1 MRQKM
6 KRTGGLLAWVVLAAG
21 MAWGQGILITVREG
35 EITRQIANGT
45 TVEFAGKVGEGKDIF
60 VELQYLG
67 AFRAELGEASLTGS
81 GDFRL
86 MGVAPTPRVLQP
98 REKVVFEVRFEPSS
112 SRRSLAQL
120 GLLVREL
127 PPPDSNL
134 LPGAYGLLSVGFT
147 GTAPELKYAFVLAT
161 DGNVQPLTDG
171 GLIRIAKAPVN
182 QATFATVLVFNEGTA
197 AGKLES
203 VQMEGAAEL
212 SLNQVPLMPVT
223 LGAGQGVQFR
233 IRYEPED
240 VGEHTATLRLEGEG
254 RAVSARVEGA
264 SQGPKWAYEVLPD
277 LAGDAVDRLMPD
289 GVVDLGEVELG
300 KRKRVWVRVRNTG
313 NEEGVVAGVAVSG
326 LGFALVDPPLAQT
339 PVRVGG
345 ELWFGVQA
353 TGVQAG
359 RQTGRLRVGADTFLL
374 TAFGF
379 GPVLEYSYQAGGVV
393 ALESGGQVAVPAAA
407 IGQTTAAMFVIRNTG
422 NRPATIGS
430 IGVSGAGS
438 PFQLANVPALPLVIE
453 PDGQAEFRIEFTP
466 RLPGLNT
473 AVLNVG
479 AVFFNLTG
487 TAAALPELPGYRWE
501 GASGVVAPF
510 TQTSVGLT
518 LQSAYPLPLRGTV
531 VMTVDSSNF
540 GADAAVQFSTGGRS
554 VSFVI
559 PAGQTRAVFSNGST
573 TIRLQTGTAAGRIV
587 LTPSFVA
594 EGGIDRT
601 PERPVVL
608 ELTVPEQ
615 APVLLAAR
623 VEAGLTALNVTVTGY
638 TTTRNLTKVEV
649 TVRRKSGRTETF
661 SFDVAQAAQ
670 LWFGSAAS
678 LSTGGLFSATV
689 PFGVSGTAEER
700 ARLLAD
706 LEGVTVRVSN
716 ERGTSA
722 EISAPVV

>member
-1 MRQKM
+1 M

-21 MAWGQGILITVREG
+21 MAWGQGIVISVREG
-35 EITRQIANGT
+35 ETTRQVANGT
-45 TVEFAGKVGEGKDIF
+45 TLEFAGKVGEGKDIF

-67 AFRAELGEASLTGS
+67 AFRAELGEAALTGS
-81 GDFRL
+81 RDFRL

-112 SRRSLAQL
+112 SKRTLAQL

-134 LPGAYGLLSVGFT
+134 LPGAYGLISVGFS
-147 GTAPELKYAFVLAT
+147 GTAPELKFAYVLAA
-161 DGNVQPLTDG
+161 DGNVQPLADG

-182 QATFATVLVFNEGTA
+182 QVTFATVLVINEGTA
-197 AGKLES
+197 AGKLEL
-203 VQMEGAAEL
+203 VQMEGAGEL
-212 SLNQVPLMPVT
+212 ALNQVPLMPVN

-233 IRYEPED
+233 IRYEPKD
-240 VGEHTATLRLEGEG
+240 VGEHAATLRLEGEG
-254 RAVSARVEGA
+254 RVARVRVEGA
-264 SQGPKWAYEVLPD
+264 SQGPKWTYEVTPD
-277 LAGDAVDRLMPD
+277 LAGDGGEKLLPD
-289 GVVDLGEVELG
+289 GVADLGEVELG
-300 KRKRVWVRVRNTG
+300 KRKRVWIRVKNTG

-326 LGFALVDPPLAQT
+326 AGYALVDPPLAQT
-339 PVRVGG
+339 VVRVGG
-345 ELWFGVQA
+345 ELWFGVQV

-379 GPVLEYSYQAGGVV
+379 GAVLEYSYSAGGVTV
-393 ALESGGQVAVPAAA
+393 VEGGGQVAVPAAA

-422 NRPATIGS
+422 NRAATIGS
-430 IGVSGAGS
+430 IGVSGAGTA
-438 PFQLANVPALPLVIE
+438 FQLANVPALPLVIE
-453 PDGQAEFRIEFTP
+453 PDGQAQFRIEFTP
-466 RLPGLNT
+466 KLPGLNT

-479 AVFFNLTG
+479 AAFFNLAG
-487 TAAALPELPGYRWE
+487 TAAALAELPGYRWE
-501 GASGVVAPF
+501 GASGLVAPLS
-510 TQTSVGLT
+510 QPAVGLT
-518 LQSAYPLPLRGTV
+518 LQSAYPLTLRGTV
-531 VMTVDSSNF
+531 VMTVDAANF

-559 PAGQTRAVFSNGST
+559 PAGQTRAVFANGST
-573 TIRLQTGTAAGRIV
+573 AIRLQTGTAAGRIV

-623 VEAGLTALNVTVTGY
+623 VEAGAAAVNVTVTGY

-649 TVRRKSGRTETF
+649 TVRRKSGRSESF

-678 LSTGGLFSATV
+678 LSSGGLFSAAV

-706 LEGVTVRVSN
+706 LEGVTVKASN

-722 EISAPVV
+722 EISAPVF

>member
-1 MRQKM
+1 MKKAM
-6 KRTGGLLAWVVLAAG
+6 KRTCGLLLGLALWAG
-21 MAWGQGILITVREG
+21 SAWGQGILITVREG
-35 EITRQIANGT
+35 EISRQIANGT

-134 LPGAYGLLSVGFT
+134 LPGAYGLISVGFT
-147 GTAPELKYAFVLAT
+147 GTAPELKYAFVLAA
-161 DGNVQPLTDG
+161 DGNVQPLADG

-197 AGKLES
+197 TGKLES
-203 VQMEGAAEL
+203 VQLEGAAEL
-212 SLNQVPLMPVT
+212 SLNQVPLMPAT

-233 IRYEPED
+233 VRYEPKD
-240 VGEHTATLRLEGEG
+240 VGEHAATLRLEGEG
-254 RAVSARVEGA
+254 RAVTVRVEGA
-264 SQGPKWAYEVLPD
+264 SQGPKWTYEVLPD
-277 LAGDAVDRLMPD
+277 LTAEAGDKLLPD

-300 KRKRVWVRVRNTG
+300 KRKRVWIRVRNTG

-326 LGFALVDPPLAQT
+326 AGYALVDPPLAQT
-339 PVRVGG
+339 LVKTGG
-345 ELWFGVQA
+345 ELWFGVQV
-353 TGVQAG
+353 TGVQTG
-359 RQTGRLRVGADTFLL
+359 RQTGRLRVGADGFLL
-374 TAFGF
+374 TSFGF
-379 GPVLEYSYQAGGVV
+379 GAILEYSYVAGGVTV
-393 ALESGGQVAVPAAA
+393 VESGGQVAVPAAA
-407 IGQTTAAMFVIRNTG
+407 IGQTTAAQFVIRNTG
-422 NRPATIGS
+422 NRGATIGS
-430 IGVSGAGS
+430 IGVSGSQTA
-438 PFQLANVPALPLVIE
+438 FQLASVPVLPLVIE
-453 PDGQAEFRIEFTP
+453 PDERAEFRIEFTP
-466 RLPGLNT
+466 KLPGLNT

-479 AVFFNLTG
+479 PAFFNLTG
-487 TAAALPELPGYRWE
+487 TAAALPELPGFRWE
-501 GASGVVAPF
+501 GASGIVAPF
-510 TQTSVGLT
+510 TQPSVGLT
-518 LQSAYPLPLRGTV
+518 LQSAYPLTLRGTV
-531 VMTVDSSNF
+531 VMTVDTANF

-623 VEAGLTALNVTVTGY
+623 VEAGLTALNVIVTGY

-670 LWFGSAAS
+670 LWFGSGAS
-678 LSTGGLFSATV
+678 LTTGGLFSATV

-706 LEGVTVRVSN
+706 LEGVTVKVSN